1 MLVHGALIGT
11 RCLTGCYFVTTIVA
25 MEEVMPRTI
34 RNPETTSYV
43 VALILTLA
51 ISLVIVVAALELLQ
65 TKFIFP

>member
-1 MLVHGALIGT
+1 
-11 RCLTGCYFVTTIVA
+11 

-34 RNPETTSYV
+34 KNPETTSYV

-51 ISLVIVVAALELLQ
+51 ISLVIVVAALELLP

>member
-1 MLVHGALIGT
+1 
-11 RCLTGCYFVTTIVA
+11 
-25 MEEVMPRTI
+25 MPRAI
-34 RNPETTSYV
+34 KNPETTSYV

>member
-1 MLVHGALIGT
+1 
-11 RCLTGCYFVTTIVA
+11 

-34 RNPETTSYV
+34 KNLETTSYV

-51 ISLVIVVAALELLQ
+51 ISLGIVVAALELLQ

>member
-1 MLVHGALIGT
+1 
-11 RCLTGCYFVTTIVA
+11 
-25 MEEVMPRTI
+25 MPRTI

-43 VALILTLA
+43 FALILTLA